1 MLQSSIDL
9 DVLGT
14 LGDWPGPSLNPA
26 AWDGSRRGTEA
37 ALGTKDKVRGQVR
50 LTQKGLQAPDDGRAG
65 DGSAYE

>member
-26 AWDGSRRGTEA
+26 AYRRKEH
-37 ALGTKDKVRGQVR
+37 RI
-50 LTQKGLQAPDDGRAG
+50 
-65 DGSAYE
+65 